1 MKNLTKT
8 LLLIIMLS
16 LIGIISVIAL
26 VIWLTTP
33 SNQSLTTPSNQPPK
47 PQLYTAIGPIVTI
60 ISIATTVIFYFKKQ
74 EDEKNAVKMR
84 TILALTEEINENK
97 NILRSKKFRKVV
109 YPIANT
115 RNLQYSIPDSEVRY
129 TDAYLD
135 LEVYQSILQTEFTFL
150 SPKTQRRLSLL
161 YSRIRSRNEL
171 LSYTDH
177 FQDLFF
183 TLNEESESS
192 YCRWYKS
199 VERYDIT
206 LTIWEQEIARLLDE
220 VENSIISERPKK

>member
-97 NILRSKKFRKVV
+97 NILRSKKFRKVA
-109 YPIANT
+109 YPIANA
-115 RNLQYSIPDSEVRY
+115 RNLQYSLPSGEVRY

-135 LEVYQSILQTEFTFL
+135 L
-150 SPKTQRRLSLL
+150 
-161 YSRIRSRNEL
+161 
-171 LSYTDH
+171 
-177 FQDLFF
+177 
-183 TLNEESESS
+183 
-192 YCRWYKS
+192 
-199 VERYDIT
+199 
-206 LTIWEQEIARLLDE
+206 
-220 VENSIISERPKK
+220 

>member
-26 VIWLTTP
+26 VIWLTTPSNQSLTTPSNQSLTTP

-171 LSYTDH
+171 L
-177 FQDLFF
+177 
-183 TLNEESESS
+183 
-192 YCRWYKS
+192 
-199 VERYDIT
+199 
-206 LTIWEQEIARLLDE
+206 
-220 VENSIISERPKK
+220 